1 MKKIIMLTLCAG
13 LFAVSANAQE
23 VKEGVKKGASEVKE
37 VGKDV
42 GHKTAEV
49 SSKGYHSVKDEK
61 YNDKVG
67 PEGQTI
73 YISGKD
79 RYYYIDDKGR
89 KVYVSKTELKDK

>member
-1 MKKIIMLTLCAG
+1 MKKLIMLTLTAG
-13 LFAVSANAQE
+13 LFTVGAIAQE
-23 VKEGVKKGASEVKE
+23 VKEGVKKGAGEVKE

-49 SSKGYHSVKDEK
+49 SSKAYNGVKDTK
-61 YNDKVG
+61 YEDKVG
-67 PEGQTI
+67 PAGQTI

-89 KVYVSKTELKDK
+89 KVYVGKAELKDK